1 MKSLIHINVISGK
14 GKLGY
19 ENDENSMQEISGKY
33 SSMYLQGKENNENR
47 IKIITEQENNFAF
60 YAYMKIGS
68 IKRNIN
74 ELGLGSAVLRTG
86 EGFPIEFYAKV
97 SVM

>member
-1 MKSLIHINVISGK
+1 MRI
-14 GKLGY
+14 
-19 ENDENSMQEISGKY
+19 
-33 SSMYLQGKENNENR
+33 NENR
-47 IKIITEQENNFAF
+47 IKIIVDKDSNFIF

-97 SVM
+97 SENEDYVINFNLNNINFEKNEEENYDMNI